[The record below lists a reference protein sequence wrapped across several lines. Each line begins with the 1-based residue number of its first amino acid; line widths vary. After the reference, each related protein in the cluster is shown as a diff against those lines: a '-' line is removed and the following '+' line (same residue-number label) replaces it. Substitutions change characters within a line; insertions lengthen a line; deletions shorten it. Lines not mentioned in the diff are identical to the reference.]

1 MVTEEPEVE
10 TEVKT
15 LLFCSMSMML
25 APDGETVEPEEVF
38 AEASVKVT
46 VPKLAKATRELP
58 SSKSSTIHSASCSH
72 RAEEEVIFLLTL
84 WPLELF
90 VMTAVPEVVL
100 EAVTVRVTESPA
112 SKEMPEKSY
121 E

>member
-1 MVTEEPEVE
+1 MTEEPEVE
-10 TEVKT
+10 TLVKT
-15 LLFCSMSMML
+15 LLLCLMSMML
-25 APDGETVEPEEVF
+25 APEGPTEPEEVL

-46 VPKLAKATRELP
+46 VPKLAKGTRELP
-58 SSKSSTIHSASCSH
+58 SSKSSTIHSASCSQ

-90 VMTAVPEVVL
+90 VMTAVPAVVL

-112 SKEMPEKSY
+112 LKEMPEKSY
-121 E
+121 A